1 VRDLARPDPWRN
13 GTEGFSDGGLE
24 PIGRRFIT
32 CRVEQD
38 MVPSASVPDSG
49 QSVALDPGATVIVT
63 VTCCGA
69 DRPARLVA
77 AEGAFLTIGSVRC
90 QCKRPLGVGS
100 VVTLSWVAGDAMF
113 SASATVADPATG
125 SYDWRL
131 HVEGTPRRVER
142 RRFEREP
149 DGRIGILWHG
159 RKMVPVR
166 VEDRS
171 AGGFRCV
178 AGGRANDGLR
188 VGDTV
193 RLRIANEHIAA
204 LRVVRARVIPGP
216 QLELG
221 LARV

>member
-1 VRDLARPDPWRN
+1 
-13 GTEGFSDGGLE
+13 
-24 PIGRRFIT
+24 
-32 CRVEQD
+32 
-38 MVPSASVPDSG
+38 MVHSASRPGPEDG
-49 QSVALDPGATVIVT
+49 VAVDPGATIIVT
-63 VTCCGA
+63 MVCCGA
-69 DRPARLVA
+69 DRHTRLA
-77 AEGAFLTIGSVRC
+77 AADGPLLTIGSVRC
-90 QCKRPLGVGS
+90 RCQRPLAVGS
-100 VVTLSWVAGDAMF
+100 VVTLSWITGDAML
-113 SASATVADPATG
+113 SASATLVAPAAG
-125 SYDWRL
+125 SWRL
-131 HVEGTPRRVER
+131 RVEDTPTRVER

-193 RLRIANEHIAA
+193 QLRIGSEHVAA
-204 LRVVRARVIPGP
+204 LRVVRARMIPGP

-221 LARV
+221 LART